1 MTTRE
6 NSLTFPITVWE
17 TAESKEDLEDWI
29 LSQNKDFI
37 SEMRRLR
44 REDMAGK
51 FKPFNPPKKT

>member
-1 MTTRE
+1 MATRE

-29 LSQNKDFI
+29 LSKNKDFI

-51 FKPFNPPKKT
+51 FKPFKPQKKT